1 MRLGGPVFE
10 AWTDPE
16 EWAAAV
22 KRLGYNSAH
31 EKA

>member
-10 AWTDPE
+10 AWTGPE
-16 EWAAAV
+16 EWAAAA